1 MKTYTVKK
9 VQAAPNWE
17 TVPVM
22 PIDTVCWDMGA
33 DISAQAQI
41 CWDENN
47 LYLKLQAREAEIRME
62 ETGET
67 ASPCEDSCLEFFFR
81 PTDAMDYFNVEFN
94 PNAALWLGYGSKD
107 AYLIRLL
114 VPDLDQAFK
123 PEVTF
128 TDDGWSVTYQI
139 PFFFIRRF
147 FPDFAPV
154 EGSRMWANAYKCGDK
169 TSVPHYF
176 SWNPMSSETP
186 AFHRPQDFGCV
197 IFGGE

>member
-1 MKTYTVKK
+1 MRTYTIKK
-9 VQAAPNWE
+9 IQGAPNWE

-22 PIDTVCWDMGA
+22 PIDNVCWNKGA

-62 ETGET
+62 EKGRT
-67 ASPCEDSCLEFFFR
+67 AEPCLDSCLEFFFR

-94 PNAALWLGYGSKD
+94 PNAALWLGYGSEQV
-107 AYLIRLL
+107 YLIRLL
-114 VPDLDQAFK
+114 PPHLDRDFK

-128 TDDGWSVTYQI
+128 TDDGWAITYQI

-147 FPDFAPV
+147 FPQFAPV
-154 EGSRMWANAYKCGDK
+154 EGYRMWANAYKCGDK
-169 TSVPHYF
+169 TSTPHYF
-176 SWNPMSSETP
+176 SWNPMSCEKP
-186 AFHRPQDFGCV
+186 AFHRPQDFGCL